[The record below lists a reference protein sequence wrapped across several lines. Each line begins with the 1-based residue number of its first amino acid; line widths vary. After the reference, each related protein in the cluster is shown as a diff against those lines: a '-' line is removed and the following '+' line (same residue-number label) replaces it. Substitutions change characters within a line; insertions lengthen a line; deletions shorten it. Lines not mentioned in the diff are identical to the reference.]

1 MLTRAGGSAMVPELD
16 AVAQTLGRMQEVLA
30 PHVIDVPES
39 APIEAGSTA
48 APVANGAD
56 VGSVSS
62 RQDVM
67 RVLDAVMTYYVRSEP
82 SSVVPIVVERAKRLV
97 SMSFLDALADVA
109 PDVVDPVKQ
118 ALGLR
123 QTTSVNES

>member
-1 MLTRAGGSAMVPELD
+1 MVPELD
-16 AVAQTLGRMQEVLA
+16 AVAQTLGRMREVLA

-39 APIEAGSTA
+39 APIEAGAMA
-48 APVANGAD
+48 APVSNGAD
-56 VGSVSS
+56 VGSVST
-62 RQDVM
+62 RQDVL
-67 RVLDAVMTYYVRSEP
+67 RALDAVMTYYVRSEP

-123 QTTSVNES
+123 QATSVNES

>member
-1 MLTRAGGSAMVPELD
+1 MVPELD

-30 PHVIDVPES
+30 PHAIDVPES
-39 APIEAGSTA
+39 ASIEAGSTA
-48 APVANGAD
+48 ASVTNGTD

-67 RVLDAVMTYYVRSEP
+67 RALDAVMTYYVRSEP